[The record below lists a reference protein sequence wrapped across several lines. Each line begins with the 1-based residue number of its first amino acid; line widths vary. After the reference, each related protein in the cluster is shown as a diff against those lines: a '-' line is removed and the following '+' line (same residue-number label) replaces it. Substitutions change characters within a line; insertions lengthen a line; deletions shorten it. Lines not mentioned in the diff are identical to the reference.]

1 MPWREEIKREP
12 IVELDTPITQGGQRN
27 NSLGRAWIPNIDMET
42 SVDIPPGCYY
52 PPLDEIDR
60 ARVLPRPVE
69 RALVV
74 VLKELGK
81 PDYSVSG
88 VHPPILLLNTLGKIL
103 EAVRARCLL
112 FWVKAYKLLLD
123 TRFGGRP
130 GRNTEQV
137 LLALT
142 NAIDREWLRSKI
154 ITLIVF
160 DLKGALSGVRK
171 VSLDARLRA
180 KGIPMMARR
189 WIYICMENR
198 FANVIFDD
206 FKQKFIHWKIQALR
220 KVSP

>member
-74 VLKELGK
+74 VLKEPGK
-81 PDYSVSG
+81 RDYSVSG
-88 VHPPILLLNTLGKIL
+88 VYPPILLLNTLGKIL

-189 WIYICMENR
+189 WIYICMEN
-198 FANVIFDD
+198 
-206 FKQKFIHWKIQALR
+206 
-220 KVSP
+220 